1 MQPGSPDLSLI
12 YHLRVANRLHH
23 VKKERRISELLSIIT
38 TPLAGENPF
47 GVNINYDADFDILK
61 NEVAKLGGIDYD
73 MLEKTGVKILSTKS
87 KDIRVMSFL
96 SWVYLR
102 SGNWEN
108 LADIWDGLGTL
119 VEQNYDAIYPDR
131 DRARQL
137 AFKWLAEERFTVL
150 LEQKK
155 PTEADYEHITR
166 LLAGLSKI
174 KPVLEQKFPDGSPF
188 PSELFKSVGQW
199 ERTCKPKPKV
209 VPPPTS
215 GDTAQSQPQNSGA
228 SAQTANP
235 ATAQQPPASIATTAA
250 AAAEPMDTP
259 KQAQGV
265 VRKAALILI
274 EKEPTK
280 PSGYRLLRCVRW
292 DLLEKAPPSDSGKT
306 QLTGPSEQQRNY
318 FQKLLAEKQWKT
330 IIEKAESAFCSGGNH
345 LWLDLQRLVAMACRE
360 LGTEYAAVHSAVLFE
375 TALLIARIPELTA
388 LNFSDGTPLCDEA
401 TKDWIM
407 AEIPKTAG
415 ANGNVAAAES
425 SNDQVD
431 EERHKLNA
439 VISSG
444 KIDEALAI
452 LHEKITGSSVER
464 DNFRR
469 TVMAAELL
477 IRAKQPDVAVSML
490 ESLDN
495 TLEERNLY
503 KWDPAVAVSAW
514 SALVAA
520 YKAARSSKPQNVQIV
535 IQEKLTTILGKISK
549 IDPGKV
555 LTLSK

>member
-1 MQPGSPDLSLI
+1 MTSSC
-12 YHLRVANRLHH
+12 
-23 VKKERRISELLSIIT
+23 KKERRISELLSIIT

-73 MLEKTGVKILSTKS
+73 LLEKTGIKILSTKS

-96 SWVYLR
+96 SWVYMR

-137 AFKWLAEERFTVL
+137 AFKWLSEGRFTVL

-166 LLAGLSKI
+166 LLAGLSSI

-188 PSELFKSVGQW
+188 PSEFFKFVGQW

-209 VPPPTS
+209 EPPPAS
-215 GDTAQSQPQNSGA
+215 GDTAQSQPQNNGA
-228 SAQTANP
+228 SAQTTMP
-235 ATAQQPPASIATTAA
+235 AAPGATVPQTTASAATTAA
-250 AAAEPMDTP
+250 AAADSIDTP

-265 VRKAALILI
+265 VRKAALVLI

-306 QLTGPSEQQRNY
+306 LLTGPNEQQRNY

-345 LWLDLQRLVAMACRE
+345 LWLDLQRLVATACKE
-360 LGTEYAAVHSAVLFE
+360 LGTEYAAVYNSVLFE
-375 TALLIARIPELTA
+375 TSLLIARIPELMA
-388 LNFSDGTPLCDEA
+388 LNFSDGTPMCDDA
-401 TKDWIM
+401 TRDWIM
-407 AEIPKTAG
+407 VEVPKTAG
-415 ANGNVAAAES
+415 ADGNVAVAES
-425 SNDQVD
+425 SGDPLD
-431 EERHKLNA
+431 KERRELNS
-439 VISSG
+439 VISAG
-444 KIDEALAI
+444 KIDEGLAI
-452 LHEKITGSSVER
+452 LHEKIAGSSVER

-477 IRAKQPDVAVSML
+477 IKGKQPDVAVSML
-490 ESLDN
+490 ESLDK
-495 TLEERNLY
+495 TLEERNLDT
-503 KWDPAVAVSAW
+503 WDPAAAVSAW

-520 YKAARSSKPQNVQIV
+520 YKAARGSKPQNVQIV
-535 IQEKLTTILGKISK
+535 IQEKLATILGKISRL
-549 IDPGKV
+549 DPGKAF
-555 LTLSK
+555 TLSK